1 MNPCYGVTIQSEVT
15 LKPFEFDE
23 VNNPEWLCMTQFMCV
38 IALIFCGGVA
48 IIQPVSMIGGA
59 LHSGIVEVRK

>member
-1 MNPCYGVTIQSEVT
+1 M
-15 LKPFEFDE
+15 KPFEFDE